1 MTEELSPKIA
11 QLTETTENYLKR
23 IYMLSIQKGQARISE
38 IAKKMDRSLSSV
50 TEAVQRMAHDG
61 FLNYEKYGKI
71 TLTDLGKDV
80 AENINVSYNLMNRLL
95 QILGI
100 PKDVS
105 ELDACSMEHSISG
118 ITMNTIQK
126 FIDFTEADEQA
137 RELLK
142 RFKTEILG

>member
-1 MTEELSPKIA
+1 
-11 QLTETTENYLKR
+11 
-23 IYMLSIQKGQARISE
+23 MLSIQKGQARISE